1 VAALETLLVGLIV
14 AGCTIFSVWR
24 LMSVRLR
31 LKTLEALSVLPASAG
46 GSLLAILRRKTLAK
60 LSGGGCGACL
70 RATHTLNANVQPLN
84 RRSGAPR
91 R

>member
-14 AGCTIFSVWR
+14 ASCMLFSVWR

-46 GSLLAILRRKTLAK
+46 GNLLAILRRKTLAK
-60 LSGGGCGACL
+60 LSGGCGACQ

-84 RRSGAPR
+84 RRSGAPHR
-91 R
+91 

>member
-1 VAALETLLVGLIV
+1 VAALESLVVGLIV
-14 AGCTIFSVWR
+14 FGCTLFSVWR

-31 LKTLEALSVLPASAG
+31 LKTLEALSVLPAGAG
-46 GSLLAILRRKTLAK
+46 GNLVAVLRRKTLAK
-60 LSGGGCGACL
+60 LSGGCGACQN
-70 RATHTLNANVQPLN
+70 ATRTLNANVRSLN